1 MKVDLPPAA
10 VRPKA
15 GRVAIV
21 TGGASGIGRATATR
35 LASDGAQVVVAD
47 VQDQAGAA
55 FCASLRAAGADATFI
70 SCDVSLDEQVREC
83 VAATATRYGHVD
95 ILVNVA
101 GGSSRSTR
109 AHEMPLE
116 EFEQVL
122 SLNLHGTFRF
132 VNQVLP
138 HMEAARYGRIVNVSS
153 TAAFVMSDRTTPAYA
168 SAKAAIIALTRQ
180 LVFNYSRHGITAN
193 VVAPGHIRTPI
204 ALRLGEAALQA
215 RAKLIPAGRIGD
227 PEDVAALI
235 AFLAS
240 DEASFITGQA
250 IVIDGGQTSVMN
262 YSNGEGT

>member
-1 MKVDLPPAA
+1 MNVELNG
-10 VRPKA
+10 RRKA

-21 TGGASGIGRATATR
+21 TGGASGIGRATTER
-35 LASDGAQVVVAD
+35 LASEGARLIVAD
-47 VQDQAGAA
+47 VQEEAGAVL
-55 FCASLRAAGADATFI
+55 CESLRRAGGDATFVR
-70 SCDVSLDEQVREC
+70 CDVNLDTQVRDC
-83 VAATATRYGHVD
+83 VTAAASLSGRID

-101 GGSSRSTR
+101 GGSSASTR
-109 AHEMPLE
+109 AHEMPIE
-116 EFEQVL
+116 EFERVL

-132 VNQVLP
+132 LKNVLP
-138 HMEAARYGRIVNVSS
+138 YMESAGYGRIVNVSS

-215 RAKLIPAGRIGD
+215 RARLIPAGRIGE
-227 PEDVAALI
+227 PEDVAALV

-240 DEASFITGQA
+240 DEASFITGQTV
-250 IVIDGGQTSVMN
+250 VIDGGQTSVMN
-262 YSNGEGT
+262 YSITEAP